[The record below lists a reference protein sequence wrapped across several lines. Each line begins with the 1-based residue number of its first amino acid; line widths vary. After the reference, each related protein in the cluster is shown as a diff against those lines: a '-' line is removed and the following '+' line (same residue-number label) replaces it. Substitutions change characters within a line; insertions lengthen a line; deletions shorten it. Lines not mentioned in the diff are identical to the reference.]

1 MARSEHRHVHIAVY
15 ASAILAL
22 MSISAAWG
30 AEKPNILFIMGDDIG
45 WMQVCSWWRLL
56 DIQKLNTMGVF
67 GNRRLEARG
76 SYLGRKFPVRKRCN
90 VFR

>member
-1 MARSEHRHVHIAVY
+1 MARSEHRHAHIAVY

-45 WMQVCSWWRLL
+45 WMQVMFMVA
-56 DIQKLNTMGVF
+56 T
-67 GNRRLEARG
+67 
-76 SYLGRKFPVRKRCN
+76 P
-90 VFR
+90 